1 MGKNPPREEM
11 IALATGIWV
20 RLMHRNRIERDITV
34 ECAVSGWQE
43 ALSEACRALDA
54 PRPILLPRHERDWE
68 QFSQAR
74 FLKEH
79 FIEDV
84 PFDRME
90 VEFIDP
96 DKKKRNNPAYY

>member
-1 MGKNPPREEM
+1 MP
-11 IALATGIWV
+11 AGIWV
-20 RLMHRNRIERDITV
+20 RLIKRNRIERDASVPCLRT
-34 ECAVSGWQE
+34 EWQD
-43 ALSEACRALDA
+43 ALNAACHQLDVA
-54 PRPILLPRHERDWE
+54 KPMVLPRHERDWE

-79 FIEDV
+79 FVEDI

-96 DKKKRNNPAYY
+96 DKKKKKDNPYVSY

>member
-1 MGKNPPREEM
+1 M
-11 IALATGIWV
+11 AAGIWV
-20 RLMHRNRIERDITV
+20 RLMRKNRIEKDTTV
-34 ECAVSGWQE
+34 ACASEEWQE
-43 ALSEACRALDA
+43 ALVKACHELDVG
-54 PRPILLPRHERDWE
+54 RPMVLPRHERDWA

-96 DKKKRNNPAYY
+96 DKKKKQPNPYGL

>member
-1 MGKNPPREEM
+1 MNV
-11 IALATGIWV
+11 AAGIWV
-20 RLMHRNRIERDITV
+20 RLMHKNRIEKDITV
-34 ECAVSGWQE
+34 ECAPEEWKN
-43 ALSEACRALDA
+43 ALEGACHQLDVA
-54 PRPILLPRHERDWE
+54 RPMILPRHDRDWE

-79 FIEDV
+79 FIEDI

-96 DKKKRNNPAYY
+96 DKKKKKPNAYSSFL

>member
-1 MGKNPPREEM
+1 M
-11 IALATGIWV
+11 ATGIWV
-20 RLMHRNRIERDITV
+20 RLMHKARIERDVTV
-34 ECAVSGWQE
+34 DCGHEDWQE
-43 ALSEACRALDA
+43 ALQTACRLLDVG
-54 PRPILLPRHERDWE
+54 RPMVLLRHERDWE

-79 FIEDV
+79 FVEDV

-96 DKKKRNNPAYY
+96 EKKGLGNRD

>member
-1 MGKNPPREEM
+1 M
-11 IALATGIWV
+11 AAGIWV
-20 RLMHRNRIERDITV
+20 RLMHKTRIERDTTV
-34 ECAVSGWQE
+34 ECTHEDWIYALEKACHQLDVS
-43 ALSEACRALDA
+43 
-54 PRPILLPRHERDWE
+54 RPMVLPRHERDWE

-79 FIEDV
+79 FVEDI

-96 DKKKRNNPAYY
+96 DKKNRKQNPYASFL

>member
-1 MGKNPPREEM
+1 M
-11 IALATGIWV
+11 ATGIWV
-20 RLMHRNRIERDITV
+20 RLMHKARIERDVTV
-34 ECAVSGWQE
+34 DCGHEDWQE
-43 ALSEACRALDA
+43 ALQTACRLLDVG
-54 PRPILLPRHERDWE
+54 RPMVLPRHERDWK

-79 FIEDV
+79 FVEDV

-96 DKKKRNNPAYY
+96 EKKGLGNRD

>member
-1 MGKNPPREEM
+1 MGWM
-11 IALATGIWV
+11 SVAAGIWV
-20 RLMHRNRIERDITV
+20 RLMKKSRMEKDVTVACAREDWQDALAQACHELDIGKPLV
-34 ECAVSGWQE
+34 
-43 ALSEACRALDA
+43 
-54 PRPILLPRHERDWE
+54 LPRHERDWD

-79 FIEDV
+79 FVEDV

-96 DKKKRNNPAYY
+96 DQKRKQPGIL